1 MRIALVA
8 SPFISIPPARY
19 GGTEL
24 FVGELAL
31 GLKARDIDVVVYT
44 NGESTVDVERRWL
57 YERAQWPIQ
66 GELYDN
72 LKDLNH
78 SSWAVADAAA
88 DSDILHLNNIPGLL
102 ASRATGRP
110 AIYTVHHPH
119 EAPLTELYRYLPD
132 ANFVTISDF
141 QRRLE
146 PMPKIRTIHHGVDM
160 AKYRFQEKKQ
170 EYLSFIG
177 RIAPMKGTH
186 LAIEAARRCGI
197 PLKIAGEVQPRYR
210 DYFEAQIRPQLDGK
224 FIEFIGEVNLEEKNE
239 LLGGSRAMLFP
250 IEWDEPFGLVM
261 VEAMACGTP
270 VLAFGRGSVPEVVKD
285 GVSGWIC
292 GSVDELADRARHLT
306 IAPATV
312 RGYVEREFALGTMVE
327 RYVELY
333 TELLEDGGL
342 GRRANV
348 GSALQTKS
356 SAIA

>member
-8 SPFISIPPARY
+8 SPFISVPPARY

-24 FVGELAL
+24 FVAQLAL

-44 NGESTVDVERRWL
+44 NGESTVGVERRWL

-66 GELYDN
+66 GEIYDN
-72 LKDLNH
+72 LKDMNH
-78 SSWAVADAAA
+78 SSWAVSDAAA
-88 DSDILHLNNIPGLL
+88 DCDVIHLNNVPGLL
-102 ASRATGRP
+102 YSRGRGLP
-110 AIYTVHHPH
+110 LVYTVHHPH
-119 EAPLTELYRYLPD
+119 ETFLTDVYRYLPD

-146 PMPKIRTIHHGVDM
+146 PMPRIRTIHHGVDTS
-160 AKYRFQEKKQ
+160 KYRFQAQKQ
-170 EYLSFIG
+170 DYLSFIG

-186 LAIEAARRCGI
+186 LAIQAAKQCGI

-210 DYFEAQIRPQLDGK
+210 DYFEREIEPHLDGK
-224 FIEFIGEVNLEEKNE
+224 FIEFIGEADLEQKNE

-250 IEWDEPFGLVM
+250 IQWDEPFGLVM

-270 VLAFGRGSVPEVVKD
+270 VLAFRRGSVPEVVKD

-292 GSVDELADRARHLT
+292 GSVDELAARAQHLT
-306 IAPATV
+306 IAPKTV
-312 RGYVEREFALGTMVE
+312 RGYVEREFGLDTMVD
-327 RYVELY
+327 RYIELY
-333 TELLEDGGL
+333 TELIEEGGAEPRVS
-342 GRRANV
+342 G
-348 GSALQTKS
+348 GLQTKS

>member
-66 GELYDN
+66 GEIYDN

-78 SSWAVADAAA
+78 SSWSVADAAA
-88 DSDILHLNNIPGLL
+88 DCDILHLNNIPGLF
-102 ASRATGRP
+102 SGRATGRP
-110 AIYTVHHPH
+110 AVYTVHHPH
-119 EAPLTELYRYLPD
+119 EAPLTELYRDLPEV
-132 ANFVTISDF
+132 NFVTISDF

-146 PMPKIRTIHHGVDM
+146 PMPKIRTIYHGVDM
-160 AKYRFQEKKQ
+160 AKYRFQEEKQ

-186 LAIEAARRCGI
+186 LAIEAAKKCGI

-210 DYFEAQIRPQLDGK
+210 DYFDREIKPHLDGK
-224 FIEFIGEVNLEEKNE
+224 FIDFIGEVNLEEKNV

-250 IEWDEPFGLVM
+250 IQWDEPFGLVM

-270 VLAFGRGSVPEVVKD
+270 VLAFGRGSVPEIVKD

-292 GSVDELADRARHLT
+292 GSVDELADRAQHPT

-312 RGYVEREFALGTMVE
+312 RSYVEREFALDGMVE

-333 TELLEDGGL
+333 SELLQGSRIEP
-342 GRRANV
+342 RADP
-348 GSALQTKS
+348 ALQTKS